1 MFIAVLNIIWL
12 DPVRCFWQQA
22 NNYKQQERG
31 VDVYF
36 SLAKKSEDIT
46 DTVLAVRGS
55 LQDVSDALDDFI
67 RGAEVLAVSPGLWNN
82 SLTQGWQ

>member
-1 MFIAVLNIIWL
+1 M
-12 DPVRCFWQQA
+12 
-22 NNYKQQERG
+22 
-31 VDVYF
+31 DVYF

-67 RGAEVLAVSPGLWNN
+67 RGAEVLAVSPGL
-82 SLTQGWQ
+82 